1 MATFV
6 AHRGNAELVVPA
18 RATAREARPL
28 SDIDSSPGLRSY
40 MTLIEFFG
48 CRVPGGAPKQLAS
61 SLKAA
66 LAEALVY
73 YYPVAGRLRELP
85 GRRKLVVDCTA
96 EGAVFVEARADVRL
110 EDLGTPL
117 VPPFPCVDELICD
130 VGDVTTGIGKPLLY
144 LQMTQLRCG
153 GLVVAMTTCHSVADG
168 FGMVQILRCIL
179 DLARGQPVPA
189 VFPLW
194 ERHLLASSIPAAM
207 LPENEASPTML
218 RTLTSMPP
226 PITDE
231 LVTKSFLFGPT
242 EIAALRRGLPGRL
255 ARSSTVFE
263 LITAAVW
270 RCRVAALE
278 YAPDKRVR
286 VTLAKNARGSWKREP
301 RLPPGF
307 YGNAVMGTTAEA
319 SAGELCRGSLVRAV
333 ELVREAKLKLTDER
347 LREVLDLLARNEY
360 AGANLFDG
368 GFAVSDMSRCG
379 NASLEL
385 GSWAE
390 RIGGG
395 TPGAGGVIATLSSI
409 YMSCKDSNG
418 DECVAVPMCLPEL
431 PMRRFMSQIAAVTKV
446 IASSSM

>member
-1 MATFV
+1 M
-6 AHRGNAELVVPA
+6 
-18 RATAREARPL
+18 
-28 SDIDSSPGLRSY
+28 
-40 MTLIEFFG
+40 
-48 CRVPGGAPKQLAS
+48 
-61 SLKAA
+61 
-66 LAEALVY
+66 
-73 YYPVAGRLRELP
+73 
-85 GRRKLVVDCTA
+85 
-96 EGAVFVEARADVRL
+96 
-110 EDLGTPL
+110 
-117 VPPFPCVDELICD
+117 
-130 VGDVTTGIGKPLLY
+130 
-144 LQMTQLRCG
+144 
-153 GLVVAMTTCHSVADG
+153 
-168 FGMVQILRCIL
+168 
-179 DLARGQPVPA
+179 
-189 VFPLW
+189 
-194 ERHLLASSIPAAM
+194 
-207 LPENEASPTML
+207 
-218 RTLTSMPP
+218 
-226 PITDE
+226 
-231 LVTKSFLFGPT
+231 VTKSFLFGPA

-446 IASSSM
+446 IANSSM